1 MSDSEQKTKYLV
13 ERFVVHLT
21 HERGLSPNTAR
32 AYRADLQRFMEW
44 AERLSLDPLTVS
56 HRQMRLYLAEL
67 DAARYARRT
76 ISRRLSAVRA
86 FFDFLMREGMVTSD
100 PASVLSAPKLPR
112 SLPRMVPTVELEAL
126 LDAPPQDTPVGL
138 RDGAVIELLY
148 ATGAR
153 VGELA
158 GLRLSDVDL
167 AQGQMTVMGKG
178 SRERLLPLHETARK
192 RLREYLQGSR
202 PFLAKGRSLDSVFL
216 SSRGN
221 RLSEDAIRR
230 LFKKYIVAVGASSN
244 LSPHSVRHTFA
255 SHMLEAGADLRTVQE
270 LLGHVALTTTQI
282 YTHLSMARLKDVHR
296 NAHPRS

>member
-1 MSDSEQKTKYLV
+1 MSDPERTSEELV
-13 ERFVVHLT
+13 ERFIVHLT

-32 AYRADLQRFMEW
+32 AYRADLQRFLEW
-44 AERLSLDPLTVS
+44 ADRLSLDPLAVS

-86 FFDFLMREGMVTSD
+86 FFEFLMREGTVTSD
-100 PASVLSAPKLPR
+100 PASVLSAPKLHR
-112 SLPRMVPTVELEAL
+112 SLPRMVPTIELEAL
-126 LDAPPQDTPVGL
+126 LDAPSQDTPIGI

-153 VGELA
+153 VGELS
-158 GLRLSDVDL
+158 GLRLSDLDL

-178 SRERLLPLHETARK
+178 SRERLLPLHETARR

-216 SSRGN
+216 STRGN

-230 LFKKYIVAVGASSN
+230 LFKKYVVAVGASSN